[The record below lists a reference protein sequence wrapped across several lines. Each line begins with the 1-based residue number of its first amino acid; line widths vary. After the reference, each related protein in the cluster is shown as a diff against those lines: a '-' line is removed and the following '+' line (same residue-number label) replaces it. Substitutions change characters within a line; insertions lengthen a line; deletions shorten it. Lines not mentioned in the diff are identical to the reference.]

1 MNLKDIMETFSLLYS
16 GPFLLFLQFVFF
28 CGKQIIKLDST

>member
-1 MNLKDIMETFSLLYS
+1 MNLKDIMETFSFLYS

-28 CGKQIIKLDST
+28 VENKLSN